1 MTILAIDTAANLCAA
16 CIWDADGERGRSVAD
31 IGKGHAEQLMTTI
44 AEALERAGVGYGDLT
59 AVAVAVGPGSFT
71 GVRVGVAAARGLALA
86 LAVPCAG
93 VTTLEAIAA
102 ETRNAEPDV
111 PVLAAIDA
119 RRDEV
124 YAALFDA
131 SGDVVTAPAA
141 MSFAEAASLV
151 GDEAVRVAGS
161 GAAQVLEVAG
171 RGRQASNGGATADIA
186 VYASLAASRP
196 FPAQKPKPFY
206 LRGADAKPQAGFA
219 LARKPV

>member
-1 MTILAIDTAANLCAA
+1 MTILAIDTSANLCAA
-16 CIWDADGERGRSVAD
+16 CIWDAGGERGRSVAD
-31 IGKGHAEQLMTTI
+31 IGKGHAEQLMATI
-44 AEALERAGVGYGDLT
+44 AGRSERGRGYGDLT

-86 LAVPCAG
+86 LDVPCAG

-141 MSFAEAASLV
+141 MSFAEAASLI
-151 GDEAVRVAGS
+151 GDEAVLVAGS
-161 GAAQVLEVAG
+161 GAAQVLEMAG

-186 VYASLAASRP
+186 VYARLAASRP

-219 LARKPV
+219 LARKPG